1 MANEFMLDEQIG
13 ELADAMLTL
22 ATRDEALA
30 FFEDIFTVHEVQAV
44 AQRLAVARL
53 LRQRVTYQDIAER
66 TGAST
71 ATISRVN
78 RCLSYGA
85 GGYQTVLSRMSR
97 AKRKTAASKR
107 KHHESE
113 RPQQRT
119 AARGGNA

>member
-1 MANEFMLDEQIG
+1 MANEFMRDEQIG
-13 ELADAMLTL
+13 VLADAMLTL
-22 ATRDEALA
+22 GTRDEALA

-85 GGYQTVLSRMSR
+85 GGYQMVLT
-97 AKRKTAASKR
+97 RKEKMD
-107 KHHESE
+107 SE
-113 RPQQRT
+113 NNGQEEKQ
-119 AARGGNA
+119 

>member
-1 MANEFMLDEQIG
+1 MANEFMRDEQIG

-22 ATRDEALA
+22 GTRDEALA
-30 FFEDIFTVHEVQAV
+30 FFEDIFTVHEVQSV

-66 TGAST
+66 TGSST

-85 GGYQTVLSRMSR
+85 GGYQTVLARMEQNEQTDQDNG
-97 AKRKTAASKR
+97 KQ
-107 KHHESE
+107 EE
-113 RPQQRT
+113 QP
-119 AARGGNA
+119 

>member
-1 MANEFMLDEQIG
+1 MANEFMRDEQIG
-13 ELADAMLTL
+13 ALADAMLTL
-22 ATRDEALA
+22 GTRDEALA

-85 GGYQTVLSRMSR
+85 GGYQTVLSRMEQGEEENS
-97 AKRKTAASKR
+97 SKQ
-107 KHHESE
+107 EE
-113 RPQQRT
+113 TP
-119 AARGGNA
+119 

>member
-1 MANEFMLDEQIG
+1 MANEFMRDEQI
-13 ELADAMLTL
+13 EALADAMLTL
-22 ATRDEALA
+22 GTRDEALA

-85 GGYQTVLSRMSR
+85 GGYQTVLARMEQGDQADTEKNR
-97 AKRKTAASKR
+97 QEDT
-107 KHHESE
+107 
-113 RPQQRT
+113 P
-119 AARGGNA
+119 

>member
-1 MANEFMLDEQIG
+1 MVNEFMRDEQIG
-13 ELADAMLTL
+13 ALADAMLTL
-22 ATRDEALA
+22 GTRDEMLA

-85 GGYQTVLSRMSR
+85 GGYQKALARMEQGDQADTEKNR
-97 AKRKTAASKR
+97 QEET
-107 KHHESE
+107 
-113 RPQQRT
+113 P
-119 AARGGNA
+119 